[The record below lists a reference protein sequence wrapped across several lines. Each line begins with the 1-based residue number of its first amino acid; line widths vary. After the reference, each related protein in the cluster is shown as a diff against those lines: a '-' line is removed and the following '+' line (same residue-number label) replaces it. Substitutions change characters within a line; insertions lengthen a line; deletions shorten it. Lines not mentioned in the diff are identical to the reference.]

1 MSSNRARC
9 SASILSSCAWC
20 TSITLRMPL
29 PRANVSDGVT
39 AGSACMNTLIR
50 RAPCSSASTPA
61 NSKMPAVSVR
71 PSMKTT
77 ISPNLAAPLSVFQG
91 AGSGSGD
98 HVDCLLAIATPPS
111 RRAFTHVGH
120 HLKGNS
126 PALVL
131 GQHETLRGL
140 GVLDR
145 LQQPVQLFSIHDVL
159 LSSQL
164 TIRLFSLD
172 VAHDVPGVTTGGDEF
187 RASFGQLGERLLP
200 ALVDEGHACEVHH
213 ALAFPASG
221 FCFRPVGLQF

>member
-1 MSSNRARC
+1 MSSNRARWF
-9 SASILSSCAWC
+9 ASIPSSCARC
-20 TSITLRMPL
+20 TSITLSMPL
-29 PRANVSDGVT
+29 PRANVSAGV
-39 AGSACMNTLIR
+39 AAASGCMNTLIR
-50 RAPCSSASTPA
+50 RAPCCSASTPA
-61 NSKMPAVSVR
+61 NSNMPAVSVR

-77 ISPNLAAPLSVFQG
+77 ISPKSAAPLSVPQG

-111 RRAFTHVGH
+111 RRAFTHIGH

-131 GQHETLRGL
+131 GQHETLGGL

-145 LQQPVQLFSIHDVL
+145 LQQPVQFFCIHDVL

-172 VAHDVPGVTTGGDEF
+172 VVHHVPGVTTGRDSSAPSLDNS
-187 RASFGQLGERLLP
+187 ASAFSPLLSMNVTFVRSTFVRK
-200 ALVDEGHACEVHH
+200 L
-213 ALAFPASG
+213 S
-221 FCFRPVGLQF
+221 RR